1 MAANLPKL
9 LMLTV
14 LTGLLSCGPK
24 TTTGR
29 NADPSQWPE
38 DPSTQSGG
46 QESKELSSRCFQ
58 KAASKIP
65 PSLQTLC
72 ENEIKNNPA
81 FSKLHAVLCIDK
93 KLISSLSDASC
104 GWDGNPESL
113 NRFIHVYEME
123 SDKQKDYQD
132 VHASIISVPVAI
144 ERFMKPL
151 RLAFENYDEF
161 KSQGFQW
168 LSGTR
173 EHRNLSGTTWEQ
185 GVRYR
190 FRANKDLYDI
200 GYQGTNTL
208 YTLDE
213 NTFVHLNYATDDFA
227 RILSFSQVVIYQSLP
242 NDKGIAI
249 KLEYRK
255 VSSQG
260 LYDRAKKS
268 AMDMARELME
278 KGYRNATKP

>member
-1 MAANLPKL
+1 MAAKLPKL
-9 LMLTV
+9 LLLT
-14 LTGLLSCGPK
+14 LLGGLLSCGPK
-24 TTTGR
+24 TNTGR
-29 NADPSQWPE
+29 NADPSQWPM
-38 DPSTQSGG
+38 DPSAQADG
-46 QESKELSSRCFQ
+46 QESKELSTRCFQ
-58 KAASKIP
+58 KAASALP

-72 ENEIKNNPA
+72 ENDIKTNPA
-81 FSKLHAVLCIDK
+81 FSKLHSVLCADK
-93 KLISSLSDASC
+93 KLISSLSDTSC
-104 GWDGNPESL
+104 GWDGNASTL
-113 NRFIHVYEME
+113 NRYIHVYEME
-123 SDKQKDYQD
+123 SDKQKDYED
-132 VHASIISVPVAI
+132 VHASIVKVPVAI

-185 GVRYR
+185 GIKYR

-213 NTFVHLNYATDDFA
+213 NTFIHLNYATDDFA
-227 RILSFSQVVIYQSLP
+227 RIISFSQLVIYQSRP
-242 NDKGIAI
+242 NNTGITI
-249 KLEYRK
+249 KLEHRK

-268 AMDMARELME
+268 AMEMTRELME
-278 KGYRNATKP
+278 KGYKNATKP